1 MGTEE
6 KLVKWGASEQQ
17 VRSIIS
23 GADQAAIGYIR
34 ETLLMAFNNS
44 ANQNGFMVKINHNAP
59 FNGMSPL
66 AYLAEDPI
74 RARRIAEHLLTLGAP
89 W

>member
-6 KLVKWGASEQQ
+6 QLVEWGASEEQ

-34 ETLLMAFNNS
+34 EALLIAFSNS
-44 ANQNGFMVKINHNAP
+44 ANQDGFMGKINHNAP

-66 AYLAEDPI
+66 TYLAEEPA
-74 RARRIAEHLLTLGAP
+74 RARHIAEHLLTLGAP